1 MPLTKD
7 DLLQIRLIV
16 KEEVSDI
23 RADVASI
30 NTTLNIHDQRLTR
43 VEENTAISRK
53 ILEKNELT
61 EKSTHGRRLYRVESR
76 IHKMGVVAT
85 TGSK

>member
-7 DLLQIRLIV
+7 DFLQIRLIV

-30 NTTLNIHDQRLTR
+30 NYTLKVYDQRLTR
-43 VEENTAISRK
+43 VEENTTVSRR

-76 IHKMGVVAT
+76 VHKMGVVAT
-85 TGSK
+85 TGK